1 MSDDITGLCREH
13 SFETADEVCRRC
25 GGEFCELCLVYP
37 FGANKPL
44 CKECAMVAG
53 GVRNHSSRPEMKGRA
68 VRAKVKAFEQ
78 RRRRVSDSVT
88 ATPAMEITDPTLVDP
103 LAAPA
108 VDADLVAVPVPAPA
122 EQAAGDDPPPPPPP
136 PPPSDNGVAP
146 PIDWSQP
153 FG

>member
-1 MSDDITGLCREH
+1 VSDDITGLCREH

-53 GVRNHSSRPEMKGRA
+53 GVRNHSSRPELKGRA
-68 VRAKVKAFEQ
+68 IRTKVKAFEQ
-78 RRRRVSDSVT
+78 RRRRVSDSVA
-88 ATPAMEITDPTLVDP
+88 ATPAVEVTDPTLDDP
-103 LAAPA
+103 RAPT
-108 VDADLVAVPVPAPA
+108 DERIAVPVPGPA
-122 EQAAGDDPPPPPPP
+122 EQTTAGDDPPPPPPP
-136 PPPSDNGVAP
+136 PSSADGVAP